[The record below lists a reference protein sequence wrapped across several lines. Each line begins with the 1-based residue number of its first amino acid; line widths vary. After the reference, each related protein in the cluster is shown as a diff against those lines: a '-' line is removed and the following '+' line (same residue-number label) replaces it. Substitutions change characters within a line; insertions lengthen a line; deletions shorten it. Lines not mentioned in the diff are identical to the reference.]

1 VNFLLLATPAVMD
14 KFLSGYRWKDKDN
27 EAGSSK
33 NNEAGSIREMKVKN
47 ITSKNTIQNI
57 HLWIHKY

>member
-1 VNFLLLATPAVMD
+1 MD